1 MKTRFNQVFLD
12 KGFLCYLDTLEN
24 KNKKLVEIDA
34 TVNLKV
40 RYDL

>member
-1 MKTRFNQVFLD
+1 MKTSFNHVFLD
-12 KGFLCYLDTLEN
+12 KSFLCYLDTLEI

-40 RYDL
+40 RY